1 MSDTLTFLILGYI
14 AGNVIAIAFL
24 VWMILK

>member
-1 MSDTLTFLILGYI
+1 MSDALTFLILGYG
-14 AGNVIAIAFL
+14 AGNIIAIAFL

>member
-1 MSDTLTFLILGYI
+1 MSGALPFLILGYI